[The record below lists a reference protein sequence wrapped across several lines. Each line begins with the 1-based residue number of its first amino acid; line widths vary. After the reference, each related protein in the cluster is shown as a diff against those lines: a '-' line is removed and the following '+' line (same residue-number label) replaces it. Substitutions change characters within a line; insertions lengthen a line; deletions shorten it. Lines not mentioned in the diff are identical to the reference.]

1 MSVNIHGRR
10 RPRSRTIE
18 HQVLCTLCDRACIGT
33 VSGKQSA
40 ATPATANVLL
50 KQAALRHL
58 AEKHA
63 DDTRVEFMGGAT
75 FEVVRFD
82 RA

>member
-1 MSVNIHGRR
+1 MSVNLLGRR

-18 HQVLCTLCDRACIGT
+18 YQVLCNLCDRACIGQ
-33 VSGKQSA
+33 VSGKQA
-40 ATPATANVLL
+40 GATPGTADVLL

-63 DDTRVEFMGGAT
+63 NDVRDGRQP

>member
-1 MSVNIHGRR
+1 MSINVIGRR

-50 KQAALRHL
+50 RQAALRHL
-58 AEKHA
+58 AEKH
-63 DDTRVEFMGGAT
+63 GGHTHGVAQP
-75 FEVVRFD
+75 FEVLRFD